1 MKFYSEVTK
10 KFYDT
15 EKACKEAEDKM
26 LLSESLKNAERK
38 EMAEKVNASYE
49 AYKKA
54 AKIYHD
60 NLKAFCAK
68 YGAYHRTISGNQIED
83 RLEDWIA
90 MINML

>member
-15 EKACKEAEDKM
+15 EKACKEAEDKA
-26 LLSESLKNAERK
+26 LLAENVKAAERK
-38 EMAEKVNASYE
+38 QAAEKVNAAYD

-54 AKIYHD
+54 AAAYHSE
-60 NLKAFCAK
+60 LKNFCAK
-68 YGAYHRTISGNQIED
+68 YGTFHRTISDNQFKDELD
-83 RLEDWIA
+83 DWIA